1 MKFAVP
7 CNEADII
14 IVVVSC
20 LSELFHVSVLL
31 LSVNQH
37 IEWLTIICFS
47 QCEELKY
54 SESDSMAYECLWHL
68 QLWTMYCESLAAL
81 SFTDTDSYVNAHQT
95 VMDFWGRVTPGILQL
110 LSHSKVVRLFS
121 CYDTVKTCCLSQ
133 QIYSHDTD
141 RLWCWQWFIR
151 VQSCAVHRTDC
162 DILLTL
168 ALTLTWTQLGMTQ

>member
-110 LSHSKVVRLFS
+110 LSHSKVVRWHGIFGSLI
-121 CYDTVKTCCLSQ
+121 CYYTEISLQCTSLECGFNYNMDDFLDTEFLL
-133 QIYSHDTD
+133 ID
-141 RLWCWQWFIR
+141 
-151 VQSCAVHRTDC
+151 HRRSY
-162 DILLTL
+162 
-168 ALTLTWTQLGMTQ
+168 MPV